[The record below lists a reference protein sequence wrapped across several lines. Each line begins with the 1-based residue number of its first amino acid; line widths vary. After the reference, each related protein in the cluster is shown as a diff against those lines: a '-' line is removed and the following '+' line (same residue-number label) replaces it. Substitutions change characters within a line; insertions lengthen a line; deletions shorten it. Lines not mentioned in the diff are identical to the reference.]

1 MPYTIKAFLHGVPSG
16 SQLFKAQNLDQ
27 AELKAEELRERG
39 HSVEIWQNDG
49 IKVSDPEPHL
59 ANKT

>member
-1 MPYTIKAFLHGVPSG
+1 MPYTIKAFLHGVASG

-27 AELKAEELRERG
+27 AEQKAEELRERG

-49 IKVSDPEPHL
+49 IKISGREPPL
-59 ANKT
+59 TNKT